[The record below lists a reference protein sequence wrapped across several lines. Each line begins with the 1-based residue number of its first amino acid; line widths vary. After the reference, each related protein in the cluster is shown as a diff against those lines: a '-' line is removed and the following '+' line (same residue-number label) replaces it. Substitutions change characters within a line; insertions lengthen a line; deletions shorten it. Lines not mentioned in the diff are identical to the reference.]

1 MKTQIKRKTLLTV
14 LSIIMMLS
22 ILIGIMPLT
31 VNATEKSPEW
41 VDDYTVEASCG
52 SGNGVVG
59 YFNGS
64 SACINPNTGDLHYCK
79 ANFPY
84 SEMHCAVYGIFMN
97 SVTGNSPENVNKVI
111 NGNVFIDLDTAL
123 AVKSIDVHTH
133 TRSKDDTPTVQG
145 VQYFTELTYFVFD
158 GHGLYDGR
166 YDGDDTL
173 KSIDLSK
180 NTKISELRLEYVS
193 MESVDLS
200 ANTEIVKL
208 VLIHSSSSASSRDNG
223 FKGLK

>member
-14 LSIIMMLS
+14 LPIIMLLS
-22 ILIGIMPLT
+22 ILILVMPMMAR
-31 VNATEKSPEW
+31 ATESSPEW
-41 VDDYTVEASCG
+41 VADYTVEASCG

-84 SEMHCAVYGIFMN
+84 SEMQCAVYDIFMN
-97 SVTGNSPENVNKVI
+97 TIGNNSPENVNAVI
-111 NGNVFIDLDTAL
+111 NKNVFIDLDTAL
-123 AVKSIDVHTH
+123 AVKGIDVHTH

-166 YDGDDTL
+166 YNGDDTL

-180 NTKISELRLEYVS
+180 NTKISELRLAEQFLQ
-193 MESVDLS
+193 LS
-200 ANTEIVKL
+200 FLGLYWADGL
-208 VLIHSSSSASSRDNG
+208 LFQLNG
-223 FKGLK
+223 DVFQFRGGLDDGSK